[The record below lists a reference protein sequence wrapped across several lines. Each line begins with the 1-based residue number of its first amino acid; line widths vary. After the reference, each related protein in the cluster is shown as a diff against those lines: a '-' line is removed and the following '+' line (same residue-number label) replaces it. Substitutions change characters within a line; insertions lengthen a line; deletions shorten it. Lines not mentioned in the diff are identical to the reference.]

1 MYDSPHFNGILHD
14 SARECVR
21 LARMSDDPEVRV
33 ELFQLAREWMAL
45 AIQERN
51 RAREP
56 MHDRSTDGR
65 LSAEA
70 DQRAA
75 PGFG

>member
-1 MYDSPHFNGILHD
+1 MYDSPRFNGILHD

-33 ELFQLAREWMAL
+33 ELFQLAREWMSL
-45 AIQERN
+45 AIQEQD

-56 MHDRSTDGR
+56 MHDRP
-65 LSAEA
+65 A
-70 DQRAA
+70 DERAI
-75 PGFG
+75 P